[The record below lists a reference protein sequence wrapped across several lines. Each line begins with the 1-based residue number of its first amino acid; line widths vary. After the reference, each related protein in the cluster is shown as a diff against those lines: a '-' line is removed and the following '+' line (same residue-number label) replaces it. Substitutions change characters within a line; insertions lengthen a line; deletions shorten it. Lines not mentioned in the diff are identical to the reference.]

1 MTKTY
6 AVWSLSY
13 YGDETSPM
21 AKKANEVIEW
31 CFGEVPKLSAEV
43 GV

>member
-1 MTKTY
+1 
-6 AVWSLSY
+6 
-13 YGDETSPM
+13 M

-31 CFGEVPKLSAEV
+31 YFAEVPKLTAEV